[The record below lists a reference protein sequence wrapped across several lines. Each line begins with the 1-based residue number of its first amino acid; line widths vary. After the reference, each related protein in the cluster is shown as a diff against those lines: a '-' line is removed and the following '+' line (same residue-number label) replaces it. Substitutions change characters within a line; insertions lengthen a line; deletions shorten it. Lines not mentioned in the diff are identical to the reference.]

1 MAETIYKTSD
11 GQEFSTKDSTLA
23 KASAENWQAQLDSN
37 NSKGSVHVNTS
48 GADALAANKAANDN
62 AQQLFD
68 KGDYDG
74 AIEVAVRKAKSSSRD
89 PDQRTLQIIGRSYMK
104 KNDYN
109 MAVGFFTYGISKAN
123 IDAVA
128 LLFIDRAMAYK
139 AKGEMDNTINDL
151 KMSADIIAGDKAKGL
166 NVVEH
171 ALQYLKNMGI
181 NYTPAPYNYERW
193 YDNDQSLFK
202 QKNENIIDPVGNY
215 LSYFNKSFSYSLLV
229 ESLSS
234 ISSSPFTPSSSS
246 SSKSGI
252 PSKSFSSENPIPKGF
267 TGKGKYIYD
276 DGDIFEGNIYNGFMS
291 EGKKIFTNGDIYEGE
306 FLNGIPDGKGKMTYA
321 NGKVKKGKWKF
332 GQLKG
337 LFG

>member
-89 PDQRTLQIIGRSYMK
+89 PDQRTIQIIGRSYMK

-109 MAVGFFTYGISKAN
+109 MAVGFFTYSISLAN

-139 AKGEMDNTINDL
+139 AKGEMDNAINDL

-171 ALQYLKNMGI
+171 ALQYLKSMGI

-193 YDNDQSLFK
+193 YDRDKSLFK
-202 QKNENIIDPVGNY
+202 QQYENIIKPVGNY
-215 LSYFNKSFSYSLLV
+215 LSYFNKSYSFSLLA

-234 ISSSPFTPSSSS
+234 ILSSPFTPN
-246 SSKSGI
+246 KSEGI
-252 PSKSFSSENPIPKGF
+252 PPNF
-267 TGKGKYIYD
+267 TGKGKFTRYGSIME
-276 DGDIFEGNIYNGFMS
+276 GDFVNGKLHGKGIFKNNHI
-291 EGKKIFTNGDIYEGE
+291 TYEVDFVNGE
-306 FLNGIPDGKGKMTYA
+306 FDGYGKITYA
-321 NGKVKKGKWKF
+321 NGKIKEGKWKKGKKT
-332 GQLKG
+332 